1 MFFFV
6 LGKASLA
13 GLFGQRFSINEV
25 KLLEVEED
33 TYYHLPHLYEKE
45 MIVNGTPIEL
55 NIFDLTGTTDPR
67 AVKSRL
73 NIYPLAVRLNIFQS
87 AVFLKIVVDCCF
99 DLGPL
104 IYRTER
110 QCHQHSTLQV

>member
-13 GLFGQRFSINEV
+13 SLFGERFSINEV

-33 TYYHLPHLYEKE
+33 TYLHLPELYEKE
-45 MIVNGTPIEL
+45 MVVDRTPIEL
-55 NIFDLTGTTDPR
+55 DIFDLNGTTDPR

-73 NIYPLAVRLNIFQS
+73 NIYPLAVRVFIF
-87 AVFLKIVVDCCF
+87 
-99 DLGPL
+99 
-104 IYRTER
+104 
-110 QCHQHSTLQV
+110 HSTLKFFSASI

>member
-1 MFFFV
+1 MFKKQTPILRIKICFV

-13 GLFGQRFSINEV
+13 SLFGQRFSINDV

-33 TYYHLPHLYEKE
+33 TYFHLPHLYEKE
-45 MIVNGTPIEL
+45 MVVNGTPIEL
-55 NIFDLTGTTDPR
+55 NIFDLTGTNDPR

-87 AVFLKIVVDCCF
+87 AVFKKLVAYYIV
-99 DLGPL
+99 DLDL
-104 IYRTER
+104 LLNI
-110 QCHQHSTLQV
+110 

>member
-1 MFFFV
+1 MVMFFGFFCKKKHILKTITCFFFV

-73 NIYPLAVRLNIFQS
+73 NIYSLAVRLNIF
-87 AVFLKIVVDCCF
+87 
-99 DLGPL
+99 
-104 IYRTER
+104 
-110 QCHQHSTLQV
+110 